1 MRLTRHDEND
11 NDPRF
16 TQSRYT
22 ATLPENMEP
31 DTVVL
36 TVQAT
41 DADRGNNAKITYS
54 LSNETQW
61 LFKINNETGV
71 LTTTG

>member
-1 MRLTRHDEND
+1 M
-11 NDPRF
+11 
-16 TQSRYT
+16 
-22 ATLPENMEP
+22 
-31 DTVVL
+31 

-41 DADRGNNAKITYS
+41 DADRGHNAKITYS

-61 LFKINNETGV
+61 LFKIDNETGV